1 MNPWNFW
8 CIITFTLNTF
18 VDTFHYSNCG
28 QLMEYRCFSIPMK
41 CIHYKKWATVPG
53 FLQGLQQTRHMRGA
67 VSNYCHLQC
76 LLNSFFFRP
85 TRLNINIPRYCTLD
99 EGNLPMAGSFRLPLL
114 WRHNGCYSV
123 SNHQPHDCFLNR
135 LFSRISK
142 KTSKLRDTGTGEF
155 PAQRASNAENVS
167 IWWRHH
173 EFRRLSREITIS
185 LHNVIWRRARRTPCQ
200 MFGSMK
206 SDFWKAV
213 YYQGHFLWIWGPM
226 DSRMDP
232 IVSGSE

>member
-1 MNPWNFW
+1 MKGICQWPVHSG
-8 CIITFTLNTF
+8 CHYYDVIMGAIASQITSLTIVFSTVYLIADQRKHQSSATLAF
-18 VDTFHYSNCG
+18 VGEF
-28 QLMEYRCFSIPMK
+28 
-41 CIHYKKWATVPG
+41 
-53 FLQGLQQTRHMRGA
+53 
-67 VSNYCHLQC
+67 
-76 LLNSFFFRP
+76 
-85 TRLNINIPRYCTLD
+85 
-99 EGNLPMAGSFRLPLL
+99 
-114 WRHNGCYSV
+114 
-123 SNHQPHDCFLNR
+123 
-135 LFSRISK
+135 
-142 KTSKLRDTGTGEF
+142 TGTGEF

-206 SDFWKAV
+206 NDFWKAV